1 MGPVQFGLFRRFFKH
16 KVVVYFGFGAAKMS
30 GLVVSYLT
38 EPGQICHEDFV
49 SNYSISVEEPGIR
62 CTIG

>member
-1 MGPVQFGLFRRFFKH
+1 MGPVQFGLFPRFFQH

-38 EPGQICHEDFV
+38 EPGPKCHDDFV